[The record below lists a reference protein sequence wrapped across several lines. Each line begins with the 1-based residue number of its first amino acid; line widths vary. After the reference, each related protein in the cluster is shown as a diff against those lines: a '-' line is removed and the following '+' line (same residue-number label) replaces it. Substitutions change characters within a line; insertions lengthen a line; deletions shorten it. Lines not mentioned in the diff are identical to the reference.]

1 MVITLDII
9 KKIYLLGKDVF
20 EQRADIYD
28 VHNTLVEDVGMNRAS
43 AMMYLYALLGMMEG
57 KGYKRTINVIATE
70 YFLEMIH
77 ADYGKEALKT
87 ALLSVDEH
95 IKYFESEVKG
105 EHRSIREIH
114 DKFSKLV

>member
-9 KKIYLLGKDVF
+9 KKIYPLARDVF
-20 EQRADIYD
+20 EQRASRYD
-28 VHNTLVEDVGMNRAS
+28 VHNTLVEDVGMNGDS
-43 AMMYLYALLGMMEG
+43 ALMYLQVFQNMMRGEC
-57 KGYKRTINVIATE
+57 YKRTINRTATE
-70 YFLEMIH
+70 YFLEMIR

-95 IKYFESEVKG
+95 IIYYESKAKG
-105 EHRSIREIH
+105 KHRSIRKIH